1 MDCLW
6 SMLNWID
13 RHCLYFYRVMSKRT
27 VLYTEMVTTGAILY
41 GKGNYLAY
49 NEQEHPLV
57 LLWYQLLDHHFTDV
71 DCVRR
76 GIARAK

>member
-6 SMLNWID
+6 FMLNWID

-27 VLYTEMVTTGAILY
+27 VLYTEMVTTGAILH

-49 NEQEHPLV
+49 NEQ
-57 LLWYQLLDHHFTDV
+57 
-71 DCVRR
+71 
-76 GIARAK
+76 